1 MTGTE
6 TTAVSELDATSKAAG
21 AAVPEGA
28 ASSSP
33 ASSGS
38 ASASPSSTTSSTGPL
53 LEPEFLH
60 KLEQLELVSKRI
72 FVGRMKGERKSK
84 RRGSS
89 VEFAE
94 HRNYTVGD
102 DMRHIDWN
110 VYGRLDKLFLKLFLE
125 EEDLHVYAVLDTS
138 LSMDFG
144 TPTKL
149 RYGKQ
154 VAAAL
159 AFIGLC
165 NHDRILVDTFSARLE
180 RGLHGIRGRSQM
192 WRIVQYLDQLKAT
205 GASDLTTA
213 AREFAIR
220 HAGKGVVVVIS
231 DFLDKRG
238 YQEALRYLLARNMDI
253 YVIQVMSQ
261 EEIDPTYVGDLRL
274 VDCED
279 DEIAEITVKRA
290 PSIKRYKENL
300 NAFVGGTGQGVVH
313 AAGDHV
319 HIFTSNQYPFD
330 KLILNYLR
338 KRGLVK

>member
-1 MTGTE
+1 MAASV
-6 TTAVSELDATSKAAG
+6 TAPQSGSPG
-21 AAVPEGA
+21 AAPA
-28 ASSSP
+28 ARP
-33 ASSGS
+33 AESGQ
-38 ASASPSSTTSSTGPL
+38 APL
-53 LEPEFLH
+53 LEPEFLS
-60 KLEQLELVSKRI
+60 KLEQLELVSRRI

-89 VEFAE
+89 VEFAD

-102 DMRHIDWN
+102 DLRHIDWN

-125 EEDLHVYAVLDTS
+125 EEDLHVYTLLDTS

-159 AFIGLC
+159 AFIGLV
-165 NHDRILVDTFSARLE
+165 NHDRVLLDTFSARLDQGL
-180 RGLHGIRGRSQM
+180 RGLRGRSQM
-192 WRIVQYLDQLKAT
+192 WRVVQYLEHLEPT
-205 GASDLTTA
+205 GRSDLTAA

-238 YQEALRYLLARNMDI
+238 YQDALRYLLARNMDI
-253 YVIQVMSQ
+253 YVIHVLSQ
-261 EEIDPTYVGDLRL
+261 EEVEPDLVGDLRL
-274 VDCED
+274 VDAED
-279 DEIAEITVKRA
+279 EENAEITISA
-290 PSIKRYKENL
+290 PLLKKYKDNL
-300 NAFVGGTGQGVVH
+300 NAFVGGLKEWCTQRGITY
-313 AAGDHV
+313 
-319 HIFTSNQYPFD
+319 IFTTNTFPFD

-338 KRGLVK
+338 QRGLVK